1 MTLFDFIVV
10 LVLLVSG
17 AIGFMRGAAREI
29 VTVLAFII
37 AVVVAVVGLRI
48 SGPLARHA
56 IHPNVIANAVAI
68 LVVFAA
74 VYILLRALGLNLAQR
89 IQHTEALGVFDRT
102 IGVGF
107 GLVRGLVLLGM
118 FYVIFNAAT
127 PAERVPHWIKDA
139 AFYPLSG
146 AAGHMLMTLAPE
158 GSVVANKVGPVLE
171 QAVKDGGSD
180 GLKPPP
186 SSEGPGYDEQSR
198 KSVDDLVEKTR

>member
-1 MTLFDFIVV
+1 MTLFDLIVV

-17 AIGFMRGAAREI
+17 AIGFMRGAAREV
-29 VTVLAFII
+29 VTVLAFIV
-37 AVVVAVVGLRI
+37 AVVIAVVGLRI
-48 SGPLARHA
+48 SGPIARHA

-74 VYILLRALGLNLAQR
+74 AYILMRGLGLKLAER
-89 IQHTEALGVFDRT
+89 IQHTETLGMFDRT

-127 PAERVPHWIKDA
+127 PADRVPSWIKGA

-146 AAGHMLMTLAPE
+146 AAGHMLMALAPK
-158 GSVVANKVGPVLE
+158 GSAVAGKVAPVLE
-171 QAVKDGGSD
+171 DAVRDGTGD
-180 GLKPPP
+180 KGAPPA
-186 SSEGPGYDEQSR
+186 SSQGAGYDERAR
-198 KSVDDLVEKTR
+198 KSVDELVEKTR